1 MSEEALQIA
10 EERREVKSKG
20 ERKRYTQL
28 NTEFQRIARRDK
40 KAFFNEQCKE
50 IKESNR
56 RGKTRD
62 LFKKSGNIKG
72 IFYQKMGTIRDRSGQ
87 DLVWKQKRPRRDGQK
102 KRWPHNCTKKVLMT
116 QITTM
121 VCSLTQSKTF

>member
-1 MSEEALQIA
+1 M
-10 EERREVKSKG
+10 KSKG

-102 KRWPHNCTKKVLMT
+102 KRWPQNCTKKVLMT

-121 VCSLTQSKTF
+121 ACSLTQSKTF

>member
-102 KRWPHNCTKKVLMT
+102 KRWPQNCTKKVLMT